1 MEKRMTS
8 GEIAKK
14 TGISQKT
21 VRLYD
26 EKGLLKPSGYSEGNY
41 RLYDRSALAVLEK
54 IIALKQIG
62 FSLEEIHDNLEAEKD
77 VDITEVLT
85 RQLKILETKKYEI
98 EKAIASVNSVLLR
111 QAEPDWDSV
120 AETVKTMQM
129 DQGADV
135 NHFQALLHNAGQDWY
150 VTIYKSL
157 GLQADAK
164 VLDLGCGYGKL
175 WRNSWSRIPAGVTV
189 DGYDLHGSWA
199 DDFASYV
206 EQNKENLAVGTKV
219 NLYFEDVEADAK
231 WEEIERKIGQR
242 EGYDLVIAHYLLDF
256 IKDREAFFERMANAL
271 TPDGMCSVNGASVS
285 REHVFW
291 QEIFGTLQLETD
303 FLMEREAKSREKR
316 EEFRKSLFRYF
327 SKVENTTLSSVMRY
341 TDANELFAY
350 LLDRYPEAKKYLTE
364 KEAVLK
370 EYFVSEIKQKGAFL
384 LPKSTDFQHCFK

>member
-135 NHFQALLHNAGQDWY
+135 NHYQALLHTAGEDWY

-157 GLQADAK
+157 HLQKNAK

-199 DDFASYV
+199 DDFAGYV

-219 NLYFEDVEADAK
+219 NLYFEDVETDAT

-256 IKDREAFFERMANAL
+256 MKDGEAFLKRVAGVL
-271 TPDGMCSVNGASVS
+271 TTNGMCSVNGAGVS
-285 REHVFW
+285 REHAFW
-291 QEIFGTLQLETD
+291 QEIFTRLRLRTD
-303 FLMEREAKSREKR
+303 FLIEREAKARKKR
-316 EEFRKSLFRYF
+316 EEFQTMLFLYF
-327 SKVENTTLSSVMRY
+327 SKVENVTLGSVMRY
-341 TDANELFAY
+341 TDANELFTY
-350 LLDRYPEAKKYLTE
+350 LLERYPEEKKYLTE
-364 KEAVLK
+364 QEAELK
-370 EYFVSEIKQKGAFL
+370 AYFVSEIQGKGDFL
-384 LPKSTDFQHCFK
+384 IPKSTDFKHCYK

>member
-14 TGISQKT
+14 TGVSQKT

-62 FSLEEIHDNLEAEKD
+62 VSREEIHDNLAAEKD

-85 RQLKILETKKYEI
+85 RQLRILEGRKYEI
-98 EKAIASVNSVLLR
+98 EKAIAGIHSVLLR
-111 QAEPDWDSV
+111 ESEPDWDSV
-120 AETVKTMQM
+120 AEIVKSMQM

-135 NHFQALLHNAGQDWY
+135 NHFQALLHNAGEDWY

-157 GLQADAK
+157 ELKENAK

-175 WRNSWSRIPAGVTV
+175 WRNNWTEIPTGVTV

-199 DDFASYV
+199 DDFAEYV
-206 EQNKENLAVGTKV
+206 EQHKGSLASGVEMK
-219 NLYFEDVEADAK
+219 LCFEDIEKVTT
-231 WEEIERKIGQR
+231 WEGIERKNVQR
-242 EGYDLVIAHYLLDF
+242 DGYDIVIVHYLLEF
-256 IKDREAFFERMANAL
+256 IKDPEVFFEHVAKVLA
-271 TPDGMCSVNGASVS
+271 PEGMCSVNGASVS

-291 QEIFGTLQLETD
+291 KEIFGKLQLKTE
-303 FLMEREAKSREKR
+303 FLEERELKSFSKR

-327 SKVENTTLSSVMRY
+327 SKVENTTLGSLMRY

-384 LPKSTDFQHCFK
+384 LPKSTDFQHCYK

>member
-14 TGISQKT
+14 TGVSQKT

-62 FSLEEIHDNLEAEKD
+62 FSLEEIHDNLAAEKD

-85 RQLKILETKKYEI
+85 RQLRILEGRKYEI
-98 EKAIASVNSVLLR
+98 EKAIAGIHSVLLR
-111 QAEPDWDSV
+111 KTEPDWDSV
-120 AETVKTMQM
+120 AEIVKTMQM

-157 GLQADAK
+157 GLKENAK

-175 WRNSWSRIPAGVTV
+175 WRNNWAEIPAGVTV
-189 DGYDLHGSWA
+189 DGYDLRGSWA
-199 DDFASYV
+199 DDFAGYV
-206 EQNKENLAVGTKV
+206 EQNKRALTDGTEVK
-219 NLYFEDVEADAK
+219 LYFEDVEEAETWA
-231 WEEIERKIGQR
+231 EIEGNVGRHG
-242 EGYDLVIAHYLLDF
+242 GYDTVIAHSLLDF
-256 IKDREAFFERMANAL
+256 IKDKEAFFERMAKVLA
-271 TPDGMCSVNGASVS
+271 PEGMCSVNGASVS
-285 REHVFW
+285 REHTFW
-291 QEIFGTLQLETD
+291 QEIFGKLQLKTEFLTD
-303 FLMEREAKSREKR
+303 REVQSMEKR
-316 EEFRKSLFRYF
+316 EEFRELLSRYF
-327 SKVENTTLSSVMRY
+327 SKAETVTLGSLMRY
-341 TDANELFAY
+341 TDANELFVY
-350 LLDRYPEAKKYLTE
+350 LLERYPEAKKYLTE

-370 EYFVSEIKQKGAFL
+370 AYFVSEIKEKGAFL
-384 LPKSTDFQHCFK
+384 LSKSTDFQHCFR

>member
-14 TGISQKT
+14 TGVSQKT

-62 FSLEEIHDNLEAEKD
+62 FSLEEIHDNLSAEKD

-85 RQLKILETKKYEI
+85 RQLKILETRRYEI
-98 EKAIASVNSVLLR
+98 EKAIASINSVLLR
-111 QAEPDWDSV
+111 QSEPDWDSV
-120 AETVKTMQM
+120 AEIVKLMQRT
-129 DQGADV
+129 QKADEA
-135 NHFQALLHNAGQDWY
+135 HYWALAHNVGEDWY
-150 VTIYKSL
+150 RKIYRSL
-157 GLQADAK
+157 ELQQNMR

-175 WRNSWSRIPAGVTV
+175 WCNNWTEIPDGVTV
-189 DGYDLHGSWA
+189 AGYDLRGSWA
-199 DDFASYV
+199 DGFENYV
-206 EQNKENLAVGTKV
+206 AQNREMLSKSVKV
-219 NLYFEDVEADAK
+219 NLHFEDVEEDK
-231 WEEIERKIGQR
+231 TWENIGKR
-242 EGYDLVIAHYLLDF
+242 GGYDLVVIHYLLEYL
-256 IKDREAFFERMANAL
+256 KNRETLLERVAKVL
-271 TPDGMCSVNGASVS
+271 TTGGMCSVNGANIN
-285 REHVFW
+285 REHAFW
-291 QEIFGTLQLETD
+291 QKVFAKLQLNVD
-303 FLMEREAKSREKR
+303 FLTEREAKSRKNR
-316 EEFRKSLFRYF
+316 EEFREVALKYF

-384 LPKSTDFQHCFK
+384 LPKSTDFQHCYK

>member
-8 GEIAKK
+8 GEIARK
-14 TGISQKT
+14 TGVSQKT

-41 RLYDRSALAVLEK
+41 RLYDTEALAVLEK

-62 FSLEEIHDNLEAEKD
+62 FSLEEIHDNLATEKD

-85 RQLKILETKKYEI
+85 RQLKSLETKRYEI
-98 EKAIASVNSVLLR
+98 EKAIASINSVLLR
-111 QAEPDWDSV
+111 ESEPDWDSV
-120 AETVKTMQM
+120 AEIVKTMQM

-157 GLQADAK
+157 GLQENTK

-175 WRNSWSRIPAGVTV
+175 WRNNWTEIPANVTV
-189 DGYDLHGSWA
+189 AGYDLHGSWA
-199 DDFASYV
+199 DDFAGYV
-206 EQNKENLAVGTKV
+206 EQNESALAKSTEVK
-219 NLYFEDVEADAK
+219 LYFEDIESEET
-231 WEEIERKIGQR
+231 WEGIGRKIGQQG
-242 EGYDLVIAHYLLDF
+242 GYGLIIAHYLLDF
-256 IKDREAFFERMANAL
+256 IKDRKTFLERMAKAL
-271 TPDGMCSVNGASVS
+271 APQGMCSVNGASVN
-285 REHVFW
+285 REHAFW
-291 QEIFGTLQLETD
+291 QEIFGKLQLKTE
-303 FLMEREAKSREKR
+303 FLKERETKSLKKR
-316 EEFRKSLFRYF
+316 EEFRELLSAYF
-327 SKVENTTLSSVMRY
+327 SKVENTTLGSLMRY

-364 KEAVLK
+364 NEAVLK

>member
-14 TGISQKT
+14 TGVSQKT

-62 FSLEEIHDNLEAEKD
+62 FSLEEIHDNLAAEKD

-85 RQLKILETKKYEI
+85 RQLKILETRRYEI
-98 EKAIASVNSVLLR
+98 EKAIASINSVLLR
-111 QAEPDWDSV
+111 ESEPDWDSV
-120 AETVKTMQM
+120 AEIVKIMQM

-135 NHFQALLHNAGQDWY
+135 NHFHALLHNAGQDWY

-157 GLQADAK
+157 GLQEQAK

-175 WRNSWSRIPAGVTV
+175 WRNNWSEIPEAVSV
-189 DGYDLHGSWA
+189 YGYDLRGSWA
-199 DDFASYV
+199 DDFEEYV
-206 EQNKENLAVGTKV
+206 EQHKGSLASGAEVK
-219 NLYFEDVEADAK
+219 LYFEDI
-231 WEEIERKIGQR
+231 EEEETWVRIGQQ
-242 EGYDLVIAHYLLDF
+242 GSYDCIIAHYLLDF
-256 IKDREAFFERMANAL
+256 IKDREDFLNLMANAL
-271 TPDGMCSVNGASVS
+271 APAGMCSVNGASVS
-285 REHVFW
+285 REHAFW
-291 QEIFGTLQLETD
+291 QEILGKLQLKTD
-303 FLMEREAKSREKR
+303 FLVEREASSREKR
-316 EEFRKSLFRYF
+316 EEFRKLLSRYF
-327 SKVENTTLSSVMRY
+327 STVENTTLGSVMRY

-350 LLDRYPEAKKYLTE
+350 LLERYPEAKKYLAE
-364 KEAVLK
+364 KETVLK
-370 EYFVSEIKQKGAFL
+370 EYFTLEINEKGAFL

>member
-14 TGISQKT
+14 TGVSQKT

-62 FSLEEIHDNLEAEKD
+62 FSLEEIHDNLATEKD

-85 RQLKILETKKYEI
+85 RQLRILEGRKYEI
-98 EKAIASVNSVLLR
+98 EKAIAGIHSVLLR
-111 QAEPDWDSV
+111 KTEPDWDSV
-120 AETVKTMQM
+120 AEIVKTMQM

-157 GLQADAK
+157 SLQENAK

-175 WRNSWSRIPAGVTV
+175 WRNNWSEIPSGVTV
-189 DGYDLHGSWA
+189 DGYDLRGSWA
-199 DDFASYV
+199 DDFAGYV
-206 EQNKENLAVGTKV
+206 EQNKRALTDGTEVK
-219 NLYFEDVEADAK
+219 LYFEDVEEAET
-231 WEEIERKIGQR
+231 WEGIEGNVGRHG
-242 EGYDLVIAHYLLDF
+242 GYDTVIAHYLLDF
-256 IKDREAFFERMANAL
+256 MNDRNAFFERVAKVLA
-271 TPDGMCSVNGASVS
+271 PDGMCSINGASVS
-285 REHVFW
+285 REHAFW
-291 QEIFGTLQLETD
+291 QESFVKLQLKTD
-303 FLMEREAKSREKR
+303 FLKEREIKALKMR
-316 EEFRKSLFRYF
+316 EEFRELLSRYF
-327 SKVENTTLSSVMRY
+327 SKVENVSLGSLMRY
-341 TDANELFAY
+341 TDANELFVY
-350 LLDRYPEAKKYLTE
+350 LLERYPEAKKYLTE

-370 EYFVSEIKQKGAFL
+370 AYFVSEIKEKGAFL
-384 LPKSTDFQHCFK
+384 LSKSTDFQHCFR

>member
-14 TGISQKT
+14 TGVSQKT

-41 RLYDRSALAVLEK
+41 RLYDTEALAVLEK

-62 FSLEEIHDNLEAEKD
+62 FSLEEIHDNLAAEKD
-77 VDITEVLT
+77 VDITEVLM
-85 RQLKILETKKYEI
+85 RQLRILEGRKYEI
-98 EKAIASVNSVLLR
+98 EKAIAGIHSVLLR
-111 QAEPDWDSV
+111 KTEPDWDSV
-120 AETVKTMQM
+120 AEIVKTMQM

-135 NHFQALLHNAGQDWY
+135 NHFRALLHNAGQDWY

-157 GLQADAK
+157 GLQENAR

-175 WRNSWSRIPAGVTV
+175 WRNNWYEIPEGVTV

-199 DDFASYV
+199 DDFTEYV
-206 EQNKENLAVGTKV
+206 EKNKSVPAVNTEV
-219 NLYFEDVEADAK
+219 NVWFEDIEEDAT
-231 WEEIERKIGQR
+231 WESIGQR
-242 EGYDLVIAHYLLDF
+242 GSYDLIIVHYLLDF
-256 IKDREAFFERMANAL
+256 IKDRDAFFERVAKVLA
-271 TPDGMCSVNGASVS
+271 PEGMCSVNGGSVS

-291 QEIFGTLQLETD
+291 QEVFTKLQLKTD
-303 FLMEREAKSREKR
+303 FLKERETESLKEREAFGE
-316 EEFRKSLFRYF
+316 LLLGYF
-327 SKVENTTLSSVMRY
+327 SKVENVTLGSFMRY

-350 LLDRYPEAKKYLTE
+350 LMERYPEAKKYFGE
-364 KEAVLK
+364 KETVLK
-370 EYFVSEIKQKGAFL
+370 EYFISEIKKKGAFL

>member
-14 TGISQKT
+14 TGVSQKT

-41 RLYDRSALAVLEK
+41 RLYDNEALAVLEK

-62 FSLEEIHDNLEAEKD
+62 FSLEEIHDNLATEKD

-85 RQLKILETKKYEI
+85 RQLKILETRRYEI
-98 EKAIASVNSVLLR
+98 EKAIASINSVLLR
-111 QAEPDWDSV
+111 QSEPDWDSV
-120 AETVKTMQM
+120 AEIVKTMQT

-157 GLQADAK
+157 ELQADTR
-164 VLDLGCGYGKL
+164 VLDIGCGYGKL
-175 WRNSWSRIPAGVTV
+175 WRNNWSEIPAGVTV
-189 DGYDLHGSWA
+189 AGYDLRGSWA
-199 DDFASYV
+199 DDFAGYAEQHKETLADGV
-206 EQNKENLAVGTKV
+206 EVKLC
-219 NLYFEDVEADAK
+219 FEDIEK
-231 WEEIERKIGQR
+231 TETWEGIEENVKQCG
-242 EGYDLVIAHYLLDF
+242 GYDLIIAHYLLDF
-256 IKDREAFFERMANAL
+256 IRDREAFFERVTEAL
-271 TPDGMCSVNGASVS
+271 APEGMCSVNGASVS
-285 REHVFW
+285 REHAFW
-291 QEIFGTLQLETD
+291 LEIFGKLQLKTD
-303 FLMEREAKSREKR
+303 FLVEREARSREKR
-316 EEFRKSLFRYF
+316 EEFRELLFRYF
-327 SKVENTTLSSVMRY
+327 SKVENTTLGSVMRY

-364 KEAVLK
+364 KEAVLR

>member
-14 TGISQKT
+14 TGVSQKT

-41 RLYDRSALAVLEK
+41 RLYDREALAVLEK

-62 FSLEEIHDNLEAEKD
+62 FSLEEIHDNLAAEKN

-85 RQLKILETKKYEI
+85 RQLRILEGRKYEI
-98 EKAIASVNSVLLR
+98 EKAIAGIHSVLLR
-111 QAEPDWDSV
+111 EKEPDWDSV
-120 AETVKTMQM
+120 AEIVKSMQM

-135 NHFQALLHNAGQDWY
+135 NHFRALLHNAGQDWY

-157 GLQADAK
+157 GLKENAK

-175 WRNSWSRIPAGVTV
+175 WRNNWADIPAGVIV

-199 DDFASYV
+199 DDFAEYA
-206 EQNKENLAVGTKV
+206 EQHKESLVDGTEIKM
-219 NLYFEDVEADAK
+219 YFEDVEEAET
-231 WEEIERKIGQR
+231 WEGIEGNVKRCG
-242 EGYDLVIAHYLLDF
+242 GYDLVITHYLWEF
-256 IKDREAFFERMANAL
+256 IKDKEAFFERMAKVLA
-271 TPDGMCSVNGASVS
+271 PEGMCSINGASVS
-285 REHVFW
+285 KEHAFW
-291 QEIFGTLQLETD
+291 QEIFGRLQLKTD
-303 FLMEREAKSREKR
+303 FLKEREIKARKMR
-316 EEFRKSLFRYF
+316 EEFRDFLSRYF
-327 SKVENTTLSSVMRY
+327 FKVENVTLGSLMRY
-341 TDANELFAY
+341 MDANELFTY

-370 EYFVSEIKQKGAFL
+370 EYFVLEIKQKGAFL
-384 LPKSTDFQHCFK
+384 LPKNTDFQHCFK

>member
-14 TGISQKT
+14 TGVSQKT

-41 RLYDRSALAVLEK
+41 RLYDNEALAVLEK

-62 FSLEEIHDNLEAEKD
+62 FSLEEIHDNLATEKD
-77 VDITEVLT
+77 VDITKVLT
-85 RQLKILETKKYEI
+85 RHLRILEGRKYEI
-98 EKAIASVNSVLLR
+98 EKAIAGIHSVLLR
-111 QAEPDWDSV
+111 ESEPDWDSV
-120 AETVKTMQM
+120 AEIVKSMQM

-135 NHFQALLHNAGQDWY
+135 NHFQALLHNAGEDWY
-150 VTIYKSL
+150 VTIYRSL
-157 GLQADAK
+157 GLREHAK

-175 WRNSWSRIPAGVTV
+175 WRNNWTEIPTGVTV

-199 DDFASYV
+199 DDFAEYV
-206 EQNKENLAVGTKV
+206 EQHKGSLASGVEMK
-219 NLYFEDVEADAK
+219 LCFEDIEKVTT
-231 WEEIERKIGQR
+231 WEGIERKIGQCG
-242 EGYDLVIAHYLLDF
+242 GYDLVIAYYLLDF
-256 IKDREAFFERMANAL
+256 IKDRETFLERIAKVLA
-271 TPDGMCSVNGASVS
+271 PEGMCSVNGASVN
-285 REHVFW
+285 REHAFW
-291 QEIFGTLQLETD
+291 KGIFGKLQLKTE
-303 FLMEREAKSREKR
+303 FLEEKEAKSLGKK
-316 EEFRKSLFRYF
+316 EEFRSFLSRYF